1 MVDNSSKLK
10 TEIER
15 LKREKNAVILAHYY
29 TLPEVQEVADFLGDQ
44 PYLLGP
50 QPCTLDA
57 IGYAFLANVLWA
69 PLDSALRRHAAAR
82 PNLQAYCQRMRERY
96 YD

>member
-29 TLPEVQEVADFLGDQ
+29 TLPEVQEVADFLGDCRVA
-44 PYLLGP
+44 LNDETERFRGP
-50 QPCTLDA
+50 FVPKILP
-57 IGYAFLANVLWA
+57 INM
-69 PLDSALRRHAAAR
+69 RR
-82 PNLQAYCQRMRERY
+82 LS
-96 YD
+96 